1 MMDHSTS
8 TQALPPYPPIH
19 PQKNPYYARLLA
31 EDYAGVQSELTA
43 IAQYLYQSV
52 LTQTE
57 PALAKTLA
65 RIAQDEMHHLQIL
78 AKLIHAL
85 GGDPQYRARTN
96 PTMGHFWSGQ
106 NVCYQTSVP
115 DLLFQ
120 DIQGEKAAIEGY
132 RRRIACILDESVR
145 QNLQR
150 ILLDEERHLALLTR
164 LLQDRQQRPC
174 GER

>member
-8 TQALPPYPPIH
+8 TQALPPYPPIT
-19 PQKNPYYARLLA
+19 PQKNPCCYARLLA

-43 IAQYLYQSV
+43 ITQYLYQSV
-52 LTQTE
+52 QTQAE
-57 PALAKTLA
+57 PALSKTLA
-65 RIAQDEMHHLQIL
+65 HIARDEMHHLQIL
-78 AKLIHAL
+78 AKLIRAL

-106 NVCYQTSVP
+106 NVCYQTAVA

-164 LLQDRQQRPC
+164 LLQDRQQRP
-174 GER
+174 

>member
-19 PQKNPYYARLLA
+19 PQKNPCYARLLA

-85 GGDPQYRARTN
+85 GGDP
-96 PTMGHFWSGQ
+96 H
-106 NVCYQTSVP
+106 
-115 DLLFQ
+115 
-120 DIQGEKAAIEGY
+120 Y

>member
-1 MMDHSTS
+1 MDHSAS
-8 TQALPPYPPIH
+8 TQALSAYPPIH
-19 PQKNPYYARLLA
+19 PQENPCYARLLA
-31 EDYAGVQSELTA
+31 EDYAGVHSELTA
-43 IAQYLYQSV
+43 IMQYVYQSV
-52 LTQTE
+52 QTQAE
-57 PALAKTLA
+57 PALSKTLA

-132 RRRIACILDESVR
+132 RRRIACIVDESVR
-145 QNLQR
+145 ENLQR
-150 ILLDEERHLALLTR
+150 IILDEERHLALLTR
-164 LLQDRQQRPC
+164 LWQDWRKRPD
-174 GER
+174 GEC